1 MPSLSPIERLL
12 LTNQCRILIQITT
25 SQIERE
31 YFADLIKVIDGGFER
46 EYDRFLTRF
55 MENGLSVEEGTFV
68 EDTLLM
74 LSSLL
79 EHRRLTDLD
88 LGDFAY
94 PAFDP
99 GEEYNHLAY
108 ARYLYELDR
117 HGYPGLKG
125 IVTSRE
131 PQLGRY
137 RAMVIAWRESHDL
150 PELNASDLS
159 RIVAVGE
166 HAG

>member
-12 LTNQCRILIQITT
+12 LTNQCRILIQIAT
-25 SQIERE
+25 SPIERD
-31 YFADLIKVIDGGFER
+31 YYADLIKVIDGGFER

-55 MENGLSVEEGTFV
+55 AENCLSAEEGAFVEE
-68 EDTLLM
+68 TLLM
-74 LSSLL
+74 FSSLL

-108 ARYLYELDR
+108 ARYLHEVDR
-117 HGYPGLKG
+117 HGYPGVKG
-125 IVTSRE
+125 IVTSRG
-131 PQLGRY
+131 PRLGRY
-137 RAMVIAWRESHDL
+137 RAMVAAWRESRDL
-150 PELNASDLS
+150 PDLNAADLV
-159 RIVAVGE
+159 RIVAAGE
-166 HAG
+166 HAP